1 MTNDHPPPRDPHA
14 RTEAERRDDT
24 DLVAAALG
32 LRSSAWAQAVVHLTE
47 PEFNAAIN
55 GEQVLK
61 DGKPVDATPQQ
72 PADAGEEGGD
82 GR

>member
-1 MTNDHPPPRDPHA
+1 MTKKATRI
-14 RTEAERRDDT
+14 TKDDT

-32 LRSSAWAQAVVHLTE
+32 LKASAWAQAVVHLTE

-61 DGKPVDATPQQ
+61 DGKPMDKSKQAT
-72 PADAGEEGGD
+72 G
-82 GR
+82 